1 MLIGKKIKDG
11 RLKMGLS
18 QEGLAEKLDTTRQT
32 ISSWENGK
40 TYPGIQTITTLS
52 DMFNVPVESLIKEDV
67 EIMRNSLSDSE
78 KDDRIKRNK
87 DRDVLNRL
95 NMLRF
100 LNAFIGA
107 LILFPVRTYLGS
119 NWLFIPIILLV
130 SAIVIT
136 IPIQIYRKKYNLH
149 KYKDIVEFFDE
160 RYNY

>member
-1 MLIGKKIKDG
+1 MLIGEKIKEC
-11 RLKMGLS
+11 RLKFGLS
-18 QEGLAEKLDTTRQT
+18 QEDLAEKLDTTRQT

-52 DMFNVPVESLIKEDV
+52 DIFNVSIESLIKEDV
-67 EIMRNSLSDSE
+67 EIMRDTLSDSKKE
-78 KDDRIKRNK
+78 ERVKRNK
-87 DRDVLNRL
+87 DRDVMNRL

-107 LILFPVRTYLGS
+107 LIFFPVYTYLGR
-119 NWLFIPIILLV
+119 NWLLIPIILLV
-130 SAIVIT
+130 SAIIIT

-160 RYNY
+160 KYNY

>member
-1 MLIGKKIKDG
+1 MLIGKKIREARQKN
-11 RLKMGLS
+11 GLS

-40 TYPGIQTITTLS
+40 TYPGIQSITSLS
-52 DMFNVPVESLIKEDV
+52 EIFNITVESLIREDV
-67 EIMRNSLSDSE
+67 ETMRNTLSDSE

-87 DRDVLNRL
+87 DRDVMNRL

-100 LNAFIGA
+100 MNAFIGA
-107 LILFPVRTYLGS
+107 LIFFPVRTYLGK

-130 SAIVIT
+130 TAIIIT
-136 IPIQIYRKKYNLH
+136 IPIQVYRKKYNLH

-160 RYNY
+160 KYNY